1 MNQIGFMQGRLSPQI
16 DGRIQ
21 AFPWP
26 HWREE
31 FPLASKLGFDL
42 MEWTL
47 DHDRLYQNPLMT
59 SKGLAEIRRLIGISG
74 VSIRSVTGDFLM
86 QAPPF
91 AGDAAERERRVQAL
105 QAVIEA
111 CAALGIGILVWP
123 LVDDGRLR
131 GDGDADAVLAIVR
144 DLGPVLRA
152 SNVRIAF
159 ESDLPPE
166 ALARFIEGFEAD
178 VAGIN
183 YDTGNSAAL
192 GFNPEEEWNAYGAR
206 VINVHVK
213 DRVRNGGTVPLG
225 TGAADFSALATRLV
239 DAGYGGDY
247 ILQVARAEDG
257 DHGGALLRARNF
269 FAARLTS

>member
-1 MNQIGFMQGRLSPQI
+1 MQGRLSPQI

-31 FPLASKLGFDL
+31 FALASRLGFEL

-47 DHDRLYQNPLMT
+47 DHDRLFQNPLMT
-59 SKGLAEIRRLIGISG
+59 PEGHAEIRRLSEASG
-74 VSIRSVTGDFLM
+74 VSIRSLTGDFLM

-91 AGDAAERERRVQAL
+91 GGQAGERARRVQAL

-111 CAALGIGILVWP
+111 CAALGIGIIVWP
-123 LVDDGRLR
+123 LVDDGRLVGD
-131 GDGDADAVLAIVR
+131 GDGDAVVGIVR
-144 DLGPVLRA
+144 DLGPLLRA

-159 ESDLPPE
+159 EADLPPE
-166 ALARFIEGFEAD
+166 ALVRFIGRFDAD

-192 GFNPEEEWNAYGAR
+192 GFDPEEEWNAYGAR

-225 TGAADFSALATRLV
+225 AGAADFSALATRLI
-239 DAGYGGDY
+239 DAGYRGDY
-247 ILQVARAEDG
+247 VLQVARAHDG
-257 DHGGALLRARNF
+257 DHGGALVRARDF
-269 FAARLTS
+269 FAARLTP